1 VNLHGIV
8 APIIGSV
15 NPNIPAQFLPNVGW
29 TIQPSGK
36 RVPQYADCLTVV
48 AQVQAMS
55 WRDLM
60 QIDGLNLNGTKVAI
74 YLYGKA
80 AATVRVNFNGGDLI
94 TILSGNW
101 AGVYLTHVV
110 LEQWPDWVKVA
121 CTLQNQ
127 PVAGSQT
134 PGPALGNNP
143 P

>member
-1 VNLHGIV
+1 MNLHSIAG
-8 APIIGSV
+8 PIIAAV
-15 NPNIPAQFLPNVGW
+15 NPTITVQFLPSVGW
-29 TIQPSGK
+29 SIQPDGK
-36 RVPQYADCLTVV
+36 RVPQYGVCANVP

-60 QIDGLNLNGTKVAI
+60 QVDGLNLQGTKVSI
-74 YLYGKA
+74 YLYGVA
-80 AATVRVNFNGGDLI
+80 AGAVRVNYKGGDLVTI
-94 TILSGNW
+94 TSGPW

-110 LEQWPDWVKVA
+110 LEQWPDWVKIA

-127 PVAGSQT
+127 PVIGSQT